1 VLHAY
6 RYKIFAEPESRFIR
20 RMVDPDAVVVDVG
33 ACWGSY
39 TYWFSRAAR
48 HVIALEPNPEL
59 AHYLSRVV
67 PDNVEVRNVA
77 ASDAAGHSTL
87 RVPREGTD
95 PYALATLE
103 PGTHSEAGTGDGCR
117 MVDVETVR
125 LDDLALENVG
135 LVKIDVEGHEEAVL
149 DGARELLANHHPD
162 LLIELEERHRPG
174 VIARV
179 GVMLATYGYEG
190 CFLLGKQWTPFAEF
204 DVERHQNI
212 QRTPINS
219 RQYINLF
226 FFSARGRDRRLGES
240 GRAGQVAEAPR

>member
-1 VLHAY
+1 
-6 RYKIFAEPESRFIR
+6 
-20 RMVDPDAVVVDVG
+20 VDPGATVVDVG

-39 TYWFSRAAR
+39 TYLFSKVAR
-48 HVIALEPNPEL
+48 NVIALEPNPEL
-59 AHYLSRVV
+59 AQYLARVV

-77 ASDAAGHSTL
+77 ASDAAGHATL

-103 PGTHSEAGTGDGCR
+103 PGVDGADIAHDAYR

-125 LDDLALENVG
+125 LDDLELDNVG

-149 DGARELLANHHPD
+149 DGARELLTSRRPD

-179 GVMLATYGYEG
+179 GKLLAAYGYKG
-190 CFLLGKQWTPFAEF
+190 CFLLGKQWTPFEEF
-204 DVERHQNI
+204 EVEQHQNG
-212 QRTPINS
+212 QRTSINS

-226 FFSARGRDRRLGES
+226 FFSANGRDRRLTQLP
-240 GRAGQVAEAPR
+240 A